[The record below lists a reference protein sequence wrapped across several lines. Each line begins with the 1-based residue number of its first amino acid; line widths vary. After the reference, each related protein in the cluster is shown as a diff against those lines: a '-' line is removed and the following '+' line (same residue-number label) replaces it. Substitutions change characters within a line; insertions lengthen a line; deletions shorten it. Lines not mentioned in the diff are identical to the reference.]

1 MVTLFDTLIN
11 WFHEYFQFC
20 QIENKIEILK
30 KTSDPDEL
38 GSHVSKRRTICFL
51 TWFHGKKKFEV

>member
-1 MVTLFDTLIN
+1 MVPLFDTLIN

-20 QIENKIEILK
+20 QIKNKSEIFK

-38 GSHVSKRRTICFL
+38 AFHVSKRCTICFL
-51 TWFHGKKKFEV
+51 TWFHGKTIQV